1 MKRALLF
8 FAVLCCVASCSN
20 STDIAVKKESANTG
34 RCAPSEEN
42 PTLGLAAITD
52 KYRVRVWDDRATTAS
67 RELEQIGDDP
77 YSNNT
82 GYDLTV
88 VESVAISPKD
98 CKIFVGAC
106 CEPVSGITFYEGENK
121 GEWLQ
126 LTGHLPTVSPDGEL
140 LALVGYEELTISSV
154 EAPDKVSTTIAL
166 PKADVAT
173 IYRAQW
179 ISNDDVALSGFT
191 NDGAYLWIASQSTK
205 SLGEGVQISSTI
217 DDAAHGLSLVGL
229 IGVDE
234 NNNVVTQNIAAEQ
247 QTVVEYRY
255 PDSLAISSSDTLSG
269 FVRSYVM
276 RGGRSVMVSDNG
288 ALTTWFGNGNPLSL
302 TGNYMW
308 AG

>member
-1 MKRALLF
+1 MKRTLLSLCALIFL
-8 FAVLCCVASCSN
+8 ASCSN
-20 STDIAVKKESANTG
+20 STGVAVEKEAENTG
-34 RCAPSEEN
+34 RCTPSAEN
-42 PTLGLAAITD
+42 PTLGLSAITD
-52 KYRVRVWDDRATTAS
+52 EFRVRVWDDPTTTDA
-67 RELEQIGDDP
+67 RDLEQIAGDP
-77 YSNNT
+77 SLNNSE
-82 GYDLTV
+82 YDITV
-88 VESVAISPKD
+88 VESVAVSAKD
-98 CKIFVGAC
+98 CTIFVGAC

-126 LTGHLPTVSPDGEL
+126 LIGHLPTVSPDGEL

-154 EAPDKVSTTIAL
+154 ANPDKVLTTIAL

-179 ISNDDVALSGFT
+179 INNDDVALSGFT

-205 SLGEGVQISSTI
+205 SLREGVQISDTV
-217 DDAAHGLSLVGL
+217 DNAAHGMSLVGL

-234 NNNVVTQNIAAEQ
+234 NNNVVTQNMATEQ

-276 RGGRSVMVSDNG
+276 RGERSVMVSDNG
-288 ALTTWFGNGNPLSL
+288 VLTTWFGNGNPLSL
-302 TGNYMW
+302 AGKYNW

>member
-1 MKRALLF
+1 MKRALLS
-8 FAVLCCVASCSN
+8 LCALIFLASCSN
-20 STDIAVKKESANTG
+20 STDVAIEKEVENTG
-34 RCAPSEEN
+34 RCAPSAEN
-42 PTLGLAAITD
+42 PTLGLSAITD
-52 KYRVRVWDDRATTAS
+52 EYRVRVWDDPTSTDARD
-67 RELEQIGDDP
+67 LEQIADNP
-77 YSNNT
+77 SSNNSE
-82 GYDLTV
+82 YDLTV
-88 VESVAISPKD
+88 VESVAVSAKD
-98 CKIFVGAC
+98 CTIFVGAC

-126 LTGHLPTVSPDGEL
+126 LIGHLPTVSPDGEQ

-154 EAPDKVSTTIAL
+154 ANPDKVLTTIAL

-179 ISNDDVALSGFT
+179 INKDDVALSGFT
-191 NDGAYLWIASQSTK
+191 NDGAYLWIASRSTK
-205 SLGEGVQISSTI
+205 SLREGVQISDTI
-217 DDAAHGLSLVGL
+217 DDAAHGMSLVGL

-234 NNNVVTQNIAAEQ
+234 NDNIVTQDIAAEQ

-276 RGGRSVMVSDNG
+276 RGERSVMVSDNG
-288 ALTTWFGNGNPLSL
+288 ALTTWFGNGNPMSL
-302 TGNYMW
+302 AGKYNW

>member
-1 MKRALLF
+1 MKRALLS
-8 FAVLCCVASCSN
+8 LCALIFLASCSN
-20 STDIAVKKESANTG
+20 STDVAIEKEVENTG
-34 RCAPSEEN
+34 RCAPSAEN
-42 PTLGLAAITD
+42 PTLGLSAITD
-52 KYRVRVWDDRATTAS
+52 EYRVRVWDDPTSTDARD
-67 RELEQIGDDP
+67 LEQIADNP
-77 YSNNT
+77 SSNNSE
-82 GYDLTV
+82 YDLTV
-88 VESVAISPKD
+88 VESVAVSAKD
-98 CKIFVGAC
+98 CTIFVGAC

-126 LTGHLPTVSPDGEL
+126 LIGHLPTVSPDGEQ

-154 EAPDKVSTTIAL
+154 ANPDKVLTTIAL

-179 ISNDDVALSGFT
+179 INKDDVALSGFT
-191 NDGAYLWIASQSTK
+191 NDGAYLWIASRSTK
-205 SLGEGVQISSTI
+205 SLREGVQISDTI
-217 DDAAHGLSLVGL
+217 DDAAHGMSLVGL

-234 NNNVVTQNIAAEQ
+234 NNNIVTQDIAAEQ

-276 RGGRSVMVSDNG
+276 RGERSVMVSDNG
-288 ALTTWFGNGNPLSL
+288 ALTTWFGNGNPMSL
-302 TGNYMW
+302 AGKYNW

>member
-1 MKRALLF
+1 MKRALLS
-8 FAVLCCVASCSN
+8 LCALIFLASCSN
-20 STDIAVKKESANTG
+20 SSDVAVEKEAENTG
-34 RCAPSEEN
+34 RCAPSAEN
-42 PTLGLAAITD
+42 PTLGLSAITD
-52 KYRVRVWDDRATTAS
+52 EFRVRVWDDPTTTDA
-67 RELEQIGDDP
+67 RDLEQIAGDP
-77 YSNNT
+77 SLNNSE
-82 GYDLTV
+82 YDITV
-88 VESVAISPKD
+88 VESVAVSAKD
-98 CKIFVGAC
+98 CTIFVGAC

-126 LTGHLPTVSPDGEL
+126 LIGHLPTVSPDGEL

-154 EAPDKVSTTIAL
+154 ANPDKVLTTIAL

-179 ISNDDVALSGFT
+179 INNDDVALSGFT

-205 SLGEGVQISSTI
+205 SLREGVQISDTV
-217 DDAAHGLSLVGL
+217 DNAAHGMSLVGL

-234 NNNVVTQNIAAEQ
+234 NNNVVTQNMATEQ

-276 RGGRSVMVSDNG
+276 RGERSVMVSDNG
-288 ALTTWFGNGNPLSL
+288 VLTTWFGNGNPLSL
-302 TGNYMW
+302 AGKYNW

>member
-1 MKRALLF
+1 MKRTLLSLCALIFLS
-8 FAVLCCVASCSN
+8 SCSN
-20 STDIAVKKESANTG
+20 STDVAVEKEAENTG
-34 RCAPSEEN
+34 RCAPSAEN
-42 PTLGLAAITD
+42 PTLGLSAITD
-52 KYRVRVWDDRATTAS
+52 EFRVRVWDDPTTTDA
-67 RELEQIGDDP
+67 RDLEQIAGDP
-77 YSNNT
+77 SLNNSE
-82 GYDLTV
+82 YDITV
-88 VESVAISPKD
+88 VESVAVSAKD
-98 CKIFVGAC
+98 CTIFVGAC

-126 LTGHLPTVSPDGEL
+126 LIGHLPTVSPDGEL

-154 EAPDKVSTTIAL
+154 ANPDKVLTTIAL

-179 ISNDDVALSGFT
+179 INNDDVALSGFT

-205 SLGEGVQISSTI
+205 SLREGVQISDTV
-217 DDAAHGLSLVGL
+217 DNAAHGMSLVGL

-234 NNNVVTQNIAAEQ
+234 NNNVVTQNMATEQ

-276 RGGRSVMVSDNG
+276 RGERSVMVSDNG
-288 ALTTWFGNGNPLSL
+288 VLTTWFGNGNPLSL
-302 TGNYMW
+302 AGKYNW

>member
-1 MKRALLF
+1 
-8 FAVLCCVASCSN
+8 
-20 STDIAVKKESANTG
+20 
-34 RCAPSEEN
+34 
-42 PTLGLAAITD
+42 
-52 KYRVRVWDDRATTAS
+52 
-67 RELEQIGDDP
+67 
-77 YSNNT
+77 
-82 GYDLTV
+82 
-88 VESVAISPKD
+88 VESVAVSAKD
-98 CKIFVGAC
+98 CTIFVGAC

-126 LTGHLPTVSPDGEL
+126 LIGHLPTVSPDGEL

-154 EAPDKVSTTIAL
+154 ANPDKVLTTIAL

-179 ISNDDVALSGFT
+179 INNDDVALSGFT

-205 SLGEGVQISSTI
+205 SLREGAQISDTV
-217 DDAAHGLSLVGL
+217 DNAAHGMSLVGL

-234 NNNVVTQNIAAEQ
+234 NNNVVTQNMATEQ

-276 RGGRSVMVSDNG
+276 RGERSVMVSDNG
-288 ALTTWFGNGNPLSL
+288 VLTTWFGNGNPLSL
-302 TGNYMW
+302 AGKYNW

>member
-1 MKRALLF
+1 MKRALLS
-8 FAVLCCVASCSN
+8 LCALIFLASCSN
-20 STDIAVKKESANTG
+20 STDIAIEKEVENTG
-34 RCAPSEEN
+34 RCAPSAEN
-42 PTLGLAAITD
+42 PTLGLSAITD
-52 KYRVRVWDDRATTAS
+52 EYRVRVWDDPTSTDARD
-67 RELEQIGDDP
+67 LEQIADNP
-77 YSNNT
+77 SSNNSE
-82 GYDLTV
+82 YDLTV
-88 VESVAISPKD
+88 VESVAVSAKD
-98 CKIFVGAC
+98 CTIFVGAC

-126 LTGHLPTVSPDGEL
+126 LIGHLPTVSPDGEQ

-154 EAPDKVSTTIAL
+154 ANPDKVLTTIAL

-179 ISNDDVALSGFT
+179 INKDDVALSGFT
-191 NDGAYLWIASQSTK
+191 NDGAYLWIASRSTK
-205 SLGEGVQISSTI
+205 SLREGVQISDTI
-217 DDAAHGLSLVGL
+217 DDAAHGMSLVGL

-234 NNNVVTQNIAAEQ
+234 NDNIVTQDIAAEQ

-276 RGGRSVMVSDNG
+276 RGERSVMVSDNG
-288 ALTTWFGNGNPLSL
+288 ALTTWFGNGNPMSL
-302 TGNYMW
+302 AGKYNW

>member
-1 MKRALLF
+1 MKRALLLLG
-8 FAVLCCVASCSN
+8 VLACVASCSN
-20 STDIAVKKESANTG
+20 STDIAVEKEIANTG

-52 KYRVRVWDDRATTAS
+52 NYRVRVWDDPATTAS

-88 VESVAISPKD
+88 VESVAISSKD

-191 NDGAYLWIASQSTK
+191 SDGAYIWIASQSTQ

-255 PDSLAISSSDTLSG
+255 PDSLAISSSDMLSG
-269 FVRSYVM
+269 FMRSYVM
-276 RGGRSVMVSDNG
+276 RGERSVMVSDNG

-302 TGNYMW
+302 AGKYNW

>member
-1 MKRALLF
+1 MKRALLSLCAF
-8 FAVLCCVASCSN
+8 FCLASCSN
-20 STDIAVKKESANTG
+20 STDVAIEKEVENTG
-34 RCAPSEEN
+34 RCAPSAEN
-42 PTLGLAAITD
+42 PTLGLSAITD
-52 KYRVRVWDDRATTAS
+52 EYRVRVWDDPTSTDARD
-67 RELEQIGDDP
+67 LEQIADNP
-77 YSNNT
+77 SSNNSE
-82 GYDLTV
+82 YDLTV
-88 VESVAISPKD
+88 VESVAVSAKD
-98 CKIFVGAC
+98 CTIFVGAC

-126 LTGHLPTVSPDGEL
+126 LIGHLPTVSPDGEQ

-154 EAPDKVSTTIAL
+154 ANPDKVLTTIAL

-179 ISNDDVALSGFT
+179 INNDDVALSGFT

-205 SLGEGVQISSTI
+205 SLREGVQISGTI
-217 DDAAHGLSLVGL
+217 DDAAHGMSLVGL

-276 RGGRSVMVSDNG
+276 RGERSVMVSDNG

-302 TGNYMW
+302 AGKYNW

>member
-1 MKRALLF
+1 MKRALLS
-8 FAVLCCVASCSN
+8 LCALIFLASCSN
-20 STDIAVKKESANTG
+20 STDVAIEKEVENTG
-34 RCAPSEEN
+34 RCAPSAEN
-42 PTLGLAAITD
+42 PTLGLSAITD
-52 KYRVRVWDDRATTAS
+52 EFRVRVWDDPTTTDA
-67 RELEQIGDDP
+67 RDLEQIAGDP
-77 YSNNT
+77 SLNNSE
-82 GYDLTV
+82 YDITV
-88 VESVAISPKD
+88 VESVAVSAKD
-98 CKIFVGAC
+98 CTIFVGAC

-126 LTGHLPTVSPDGEL
+126 LIGHLPTVSPDGEL

-154 EAPDKVSTTIAL
+154 ANPDKVLTTIAL

-179 ISNDDVALSGFT
+179 INNDDVALSGFT

-205 SLGEGVQISSTI
+205 SLREGVQISDTI
-217 DDAAHGLSLVGL
+217 DDAAHGMSLVGL

-234 NNNVVTQNIAAEQ
+234 NNNIVTQDIAAEQ

-276 RGGRSVMVSDNG
+276 RGERSVMVSDNG
-288 ALTTWFGNGNPLSL
+288 ALTTWFGNGNPMSL
-302 TGNYMW
+302 AGKYNW